1 MLHPVVGRRNR
12 CDSVAM
18 PVEVTERCVIPDEDL
33 DVSFSRSGG
42 AGGQNV
48 NKVSSKVLLRFH
60 LAQCQ
65 VLTFGC
71 KERLK
76 ASCPGRLTDDGDLL
90 VTSDRE
96 RDQHRNLED
105 AKEKL
110 ASLIR
115 AALVPPKARTP
126 TKPSKGAKRRRLADK
141 SRRADVKQG
150 RGRVSDD

>member
-1 MLHPVVGRRNR
+1 VRSSINAILTPLHPVVGRRNR
-12 CDSVAM
+12 CDSDAM

-33 DVSFSRSGG
+33 
-42 AGGQNV
+42 
-48 NKVSSKVLLRFH
+48 VSSKVLLRFH

-105 AKEKL
+105 AKDKL

-115 AALVPPKARTP
+115 AALVPPKPRTP